1 MKTFYSQQGEDAFI
15 YKNFINKFNSSGIF
29 VELGGMNGV
38 VYSNT
43 KFFEDYL
50 GFSGTLIE
58 PTEQYNQLIVNR
70 PKCKN
75 YKLAVNYS
83 EGPVK
88 ILGDYAT
95 AGLVETMSEHHKTHW
110 HKSSREYYVD
120 GSPFAKIIEKSGHT
134 YIDFLSIDVEGA
146 ELVVLKTFDFKIPVY
161 VIVIEL
167 DGSNP
172 EKDSDCRKLLQEN
185 SFTFKKRFCINEFWV
200 NETYTRIPEL
210 FKQCSQPNL
219 IDNRFPYMERGCR
232 PDIEKALV

>member
-58 PTEQYNQLIVNR
+58 PTDQYNQLIINR

-95 AGLVETMSEHHKTHW
+95 AGLVETMSEHHKNYW
-110 HKSSREYYVD
+110 HKESREYYVD
-120 GSPFAKIIEKSGHT
+120 GCPFSQIIKQSQYK
-134 YIDFLSIDVEGA
+134 YIDLLSIDVEGA

-167 DGSNP
+167 DESNP
-172 EKDSDCRKLLQEN
+172 EKDSDCRKLLQDN
-185 SFTFKKRFCINEFWV
+185 GFTFKKRFCINEFWV
-200 NETYTRIPEL
+200 NESYDRIPEL
-210 FKQCSQPNL
+210 FKQFSQPNL
-219 IDNRFPYMERGCR
+219 IDNHFPFMEPHCR
-232 PDIEKALV
+232 PDIEKALM